1 MPEYFIGLDLGQKRD
16 YTAIAIVE
24 RDGERL
30 ALRHL
35 ERLKLG
41 TAYGHVVDRVQELMR
56 ITMLHGSVILVMDAT
71 GVGLPVFDELRSR
84 GFNPVGVTITGG
96 RSVSVTGG
104 IVKVPKRVLVV
115 TLVTLVESGRLKIA
129 TGLPNAPELID
140 ELLGFK
146 IRINRRT
153 RRETYQAGRG
163 TAHDDIV
170 VAVALACFLAGRD
183 Q

>member
-16 YTAIAIVE
+16 FTALAIVE
-24 RDGERL
+24 REGERL
-30 ALRHL
+30 VLRHL

-41 TAYGHVVDRVQELMR
+41 TAYTEVTDRVRELVGR
-56 ITMLHGSVILVMDAT
+56 TMIHGSVTLVMDAT

-96 RSVSVTGG
+96 RLVSVTGG

-146 IRINRRT
+146 VRINQRT
-153 RRETYQAGRG
+153 RRETYLAGRG
-163 TAHDDIV
+163 AVHDDIV
-170 VAVALACFLAGRD
+170 VAVALACFRAL
-183 Q
+183 